1 MISIY
6 LCEDEQKQ
14 LTYYEA
20 QLRQY
25 LHKTGRKASIV
36 SSQNDPEK
44 TLQDAK
50 ENQGLSALFLI
61 DVQLDGYALD
71 GFELAGRLKEEVK
84 DCYLVFLTSHETLA
98 YKAFEYELG
107 VLDYIIKRPA
117 DFLEEG
123 FSERLERRFDHI
135 FKQIEEAQKGKDMLE
150 RRI

>member
-71 GFELAGRLKEEVK
+71 GFELA
-84 DCYLVFLTSHETLA
+84 

-107 VLDYIIKRPA
+107 VIDYIIKRPA
-117 DFLEEG
+117 FLEEG

-135 FKQIEEAQKGKDMLE
+135 FEQIEEAQKGKDMLE